1 MGGSPLKDAFAHHV
15 WATTQLIDACKELPP
30 EQLQTVAPGTY
41 GPILRTMQHLVGS
54 DSWYLFDITGDRARR
69 IDPEQMDLNGLR
81 SAIESD
87 GEAWSAL
94 LATDVDPDVMVTEVD
109 ENDGFERDA
118 VMGVRLAQALHHGT
132 DHRSQIC
139 TALTSLSVE
148 PPAIDVWDYA
158 LANGR
163 SVDRMPPGSG

>member
-1 MGGSPLKDAFAHHV
+1 MGSSQLKDAFAHHV
-15 WATTQLIDACKELPP
+15 WATTQLIDACSELSP
-30 EQLQTVAPGTY
+30 EQLQTQAVGTY

-54 DSWYLFDITGDRARR
+54 DSWYIFDITGDRSRR

-81 SAIESD
+81 AAIVSD

-94 LATDVDPDVMVTEVD
+94 IQTEADPDEMLTEVD
-109 ENDGFERDA
+109 EKDGFERDA
-118 VMGVRLAQALHHGT
+118 PVGVRLAQALHHGT

-139 TALTSLSVE
+139 TALTSLGVE
-148 PPAIDVWDYA
+148 PPAIDVWDYG

-163 SVDRMPPGSG
+163 VTDRMPTGSD